1 MWKLL
6 LQGRLKRNLHRNSP
20 LTPDDIKN
28 SSTILFSVFSRYG
41 DSVIAFKAI
50 NEFMARYAEKS
61 FILVTSPQMVPY
73 ARRIIKGKMELYEA
87 NRRKNPFKFLAIANM
102 LRRRNI
108 DIGLNPWSHGDDS
121 KYFITFAKK
130 FSVFGAFLAHPKEY
144 NLYERVREYL
154 LLEAAAFHAAKP
166 DLCSVSN
173 ILLSP
178 FSTDATKSLSSDD
191 VEALIGQIRQRFP
204 GAKITIALQ
213 DKARGSFAAGTEVF
227 IFGKSLKRSEAFLRL
242 LECSDLFIGVDAGP
256 LHLADAL
263 GVSAIG
269 IFGPTAPETI
279 LERTSATLPVRH
291 SCLNGAFCFVRQ
303 CKKPLC
309 IQELFRSDF
318 LSHSNRAEFDRKIRL
333 ETEVCPFLGSENK

>member
-41 DSVIAFKAI
+41 DSVIAFRAI
-50 NEFMARYAEKS
+50 NEFMALHSEKS
-61 FILVTSPQMVPY
+61 FILVTSPQMIPY
-73 ARRIIKGKMELYEA
+73 ARRIIQGKIELHEV
-87 NRRKNPFKFLAIANM
+87 NKRKNPIKFLAIANM

-121 KYFITFAKK
+121 RFFITFAEN
-130 FSVFGAFLAHPKEY
+130 FSVFGSFLTHSKEY
-144 NLYERVREYL
+144 NLYKRVREYL
-154 LLEAAAFHAAKP
+154 LLKAAPVAVGKP
-166 DLCSVSN
+166 DICAASD

-178 FSTDATKSLSSDD
+178 FSTDVTKSLNSSD
-191 VEALIGQIRQRFP
+191 VAALIGQIRLRFP
-204 GAKITIALQ
+204 GATITVALQ
-213 DKARGSFAAGTEVF
+213 EKERRNCKADNDVF

-242 LECSDLFIGVDAGP
+242 LKSSDLFIGVDAGP

-279 LERTSATLPVRH
+279 LDGSSAILPVRH
-291 SCLNGAFCFVRQ
+291 ACLNGTFCFVRE

-318 LSHSNRAEFDRKIRL
+318 LCHRNYAEFDRKIRV
-333 ETEVCPFLGSENK
+333 ETEVCPFLRNNS